1 MEIIAY
7 ILMGVGLIISVIFG
21 IILLIKA
28 FQESVLW
35 GLGYLFVPFVG
46 LVFVIKFWDDCKKPF
61 LYSLL
66 GAGIYIVGIL
76 LFIPFMPEATTVAPP
91 Q

>member
-7 ILMGVGLIISVIFG
+7 LLMGVGLIISAIFG

-35 GLGYLFVPFVG
+35 GLGYLFVPFVA

-76 LFIPFMPEATTVAPP
+76 IYLPFLPDTTTVAPP